1 MKTVESRP
9 KQFSGDEQFIR
20 KHGDE
25 VWNDLCDRIFGDKWF
40 KIKDVAQQ
48 LPSLETY
55 APNLRHRYLRAVL
68 YNVWEDH
75 KKLPDEPCAFEF
87 RDPEH
92 RAHFRWR
99 Q

>member
-1 MKTVESRP
+1 MKLAPGRP
-9 KQFSGDEQFIR
+9 KQFSGDDTFVE

-25 VWNDLCDRIFGDKWF
+25 VWNDLCDSIFGDQWF
-40 KIKDVAQQ
+40 RIKDVAQQ
-48 LPSLETY
+48 LTSLSTY
-55 APNLRHRYLRAVL
+55 AGHLRHRYLRAVL
-68 YNVWEDH
+68 YNVWEQH
-75 KKLPDEPCAFEF
+75 KELPDEPCSFVF